1 MEKAERDCSSGAGR
15 CRNAAAPKL
24 QQKMHA
30 GCYASYSTVEKVKIL
45 YLNIDLDKYDLVLII
60 HSACDTFFSRISSF
74 NLTFCRRFFSN

>member
-30 GCYASYSTVEKVKIL
+30 GYYASYSTVEKVKIL
-45 YLNIDLDKYDLVLII
+45 YLNIDLDKYDLV
-60 HSACDTFFSRISSF
+60 
-74 NLTFCRRFFSN
+74 